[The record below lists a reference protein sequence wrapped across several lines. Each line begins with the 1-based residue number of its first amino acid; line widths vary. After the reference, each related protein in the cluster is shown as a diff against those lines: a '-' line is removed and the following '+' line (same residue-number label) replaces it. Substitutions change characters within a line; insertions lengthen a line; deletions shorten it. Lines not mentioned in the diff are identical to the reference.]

1 MIATALIYAL
11 INVILFLTLPDGR
24 TDSKVFWLVWSFM
37 TPVSLLATVALILW
51 GTRKNANDL
60 IGWTVSIYLIGIFT
74 IAYFAV
80 GFIFAYLPW
89 KSITLPLILELII
102 TIAYIVAAIYFLRG
116 ASYVQAEQAHT
127 KAKILT
133 IRLLKAD
140 VDECEAIAKAPSL
153 KLALQALSED
163 VRFSDPMSHPS
174 LAGIEGEIFALVAD
188 IAAKIK
194 NNEEEEAENLVQDAR
209 TRLKNRNSRCL
220 ILK

>member
-1 MIATALIYAL
+1 MVRFMKKSNNKFLFLIATALIYAL

-51 GTRKNANDL
+51 GTRKNADDL

-102 TIAYIVAAIYFLRG
+102 TIGAYVSMGTFTERTNHITVPTL
-116 ASYVQAEQAHT
+116 
-127 KAKILT
+127 
-133 IRLLKAD
+133 
-140 VDECEAIAKAPSL
+140 
-153 KLALQALSED
+153 
-163 VRFSDPMSHPS
+163 FSD
-174 LAGIEGEIFALVAD
+174 GITATLV
-188 IAAKIK
+188 
-194 NNEEEEAENLVQDAR
+194 
-209 TRLKNRNSRCL
+209 
-220 ILK
+220 